1 MNLIGREYNGYKFI
15 DTLGSGS
22 FGSVYKVVKYGKIYA
37 AKILSET
44 YVLEE
49 FKNES
54 NRITREI
61 EVLKRATSEM
71 LIRYIDDFYIENDF
85 GNKEYVIVMEYFNG
99 ITLRELI
106 RKGIND
112 KEIMLIFKQI
122 LTGVKAL
129 HNTIIEK
136 NGIIHRDLKP
146 ENILINENLQVKII
160 DYGLSKIID
169 FSTITSTG
177 KAVGSPLY
185 MSPEQILDS
194 KNIDKRSDI
203 YSLGIILYEMIT
215 GNVPYKASTIPELII
230 EILNNPIIPLTQ
242 YRKSIGSNIQTAIYR
257 ATSKKPYERFR
268 NIEEFEKFISK
279 EEIIENKIFR
289 GKYYPWLYKEKTV
302 AETFKQD
309 NKLEVIYPI
318 HVKNWMKSINK
329 MVESKA
335 IEAIVDPS
343 TQRLSYATFANV
355 NGLLELPYKPEEGV
369 ITLDYLKDFK
379 KREDYIKNWYSYVKM
394 HNKIILPYHYISNT
408 DYSIENVDEWIK
420 INIQLANEALQI
432 VETTKEKYIMIS
444 INLNHLVLQKEKL
457 LSYYSTLNPD
467 GYIVQVSDMKQLNE
481 QTISAYINFM
491 KKLQD
496 NTNKPVIA
504 LKVPVPVGL
513 GLIAKGIHGFST
525 GIASIEY
532 FDEQYIKEE
541 TDPFNMYA
549 KYYFPE
555 LLSFYTYPRKDVY
568 AFSPVYEYFGK
579 CNCKYCNNKE
589 WINIVSG
596 DINIQLHFLEQ
607 MKIEV
612 EKLNSFVDENEK
624 LEYYKERL
632 RKAIEGYTNIPKEIS
647 RDRTNNSTFKIIK
660 CLLKVL

>member
-1 MNLIGREYNGYKFI
+1 MNLLGKEYNGYKFI
-15 DTLGSGS
+15 KALGSGS
-22 FGSVYKVVKYGKIYA
+22 FGSVYKVLKEGKTYA
-37 AKILSET
+37 AKILSDT

-49 FKNES
+49 FKKES

-71 LIRYIDDFYIENDF
+71 LIKYIDDFYIETDF
-85 GNKEYVIVMEYFNG
+85 GNKEYVIVMEYFDG
-99 ITLRELI
+99 ITLREFI
-106 RKGIND
+106 SKGIND
-112 KEIMLIFKQI
+112 DEIMLVFKQI
-122 LTGVKAL
+122 LTGVKSL
-129 HNTIIEK
+129 HNTIIEN

-146 ENILINENLQVKII
+146 ENILINERLQVKII

-177 KAVGSPLY
+177 KSVGSPLY

-194 KNIDKRSDI
+194 KSIDKRSDI

-215 GNVPYKASTIPELII
+215 GNVPYKAITIPELIM
-230 EILNNPIIPLTQ
+230 EILNNPIIPPTQ
-242 YRKSIGSNIQTAIYR
+242 YRKSIGDNIQTAIYKS
-257 ATSKKPYERFR
+257 TSKMAYQRFKD
-268 NIEEFEKFISK
+268 IEEFEEFIS
-279 EEIIENKIFR
+279 EEVITENKVFN

-302 AETFKQD
+302 AETFKQE

-318 HVKNWMKSINK
+318 HVKNWMRAINN
-329 MVESKA
+329 MVESKE

-369 ITLDYLKDFK
+369 ITLDYLKDVK
-379 KREDYIKNWYSYVKM
+379 KREAYIKNWYEYVKM
-394 HNKIILPYHYISNT
+394 HDKIILPYHYISNT
-408 DYSIENVDEWIK
+408 DYSIEKVEDWIK
-420 INIQLANEALQI
+420 INIQLANESLQI
-432 VETTKEKYIMIS
+432 VESSKEKYIMIS
-444 INLNHLVLQKEKL
+444 INLNHLVLQKEKI
-457 LSYYSTLNPD
+457 LSYYSTLSAD

-491 KKLQD
+491 KELQE
-496 NTNKPVIA
+496 NTNKSVIA

-532 FDEQYIKEE
+532 FDEQYIKDE

-555 LLSFYTYPRKDVY
+555 LLSFYTYPRKDAY
-568 AFSPVYEYFGK
+568 AFSPVYEHFGK
-579 CNCKYCNNKE
+579 CNCKYCNDKE
-589 WINIVSG
+589 WINIVTG

-612 EKLNSFVDENEK
+612 EKLNSFVDETEK
-624 LEYYKERL
+624 LEYYKDRL
-632 RKAIEGYTNIPKEIS
+632 RKAVEGYTNIPKEIS
-647 RDRTNNSTFKIIK
+647 RDRTNNSTFKLIK